1 MVSLFTKVAYI
12 VMDYNETH
20 YKLFNFIRKSTNKR
34 KIVKSVKESFSK
46 LVDVE
51 YLRAEIAYDFLE
63 FTRIIGTNDNTG
75 NKVVLE
81 CKDTEGSL
89 ISYTLQFM
97 GYGDNGISPIP
108 KFQIWKSYSKGD
120 LGCVQVINYD
130 REIMTPTEQLISD
143 DFKRINNKMYEI
155 IVNYVKEE
163 LK

>member
-1 MVSLFTKVAYI
+1 MVNLFTRVACI

-51 YLRAEIAYDFLE
+51 YLHAEIAYDFLE

-81 CKDTEGSL
+81 CNDTEGSP
-89 ISYTLQFM
+89 ISYTLQFV
-97 GYGDNGISPIP
+97 GYGDNGISSIP

-130 REIMTPTEQLISD
+130 KEIMMPTEQLISD

-155 IVNYVKEE
+155 IVDYVKEE

>member
-1 MVSLFTKVAYI
+1 MVNLFTRVACI

-51 YLRAEIAYDFLE
+51 YLHAEIAYDFLE

-81 CKDTEGSL
+81 CNDTEGSP
-89 ISYTLQFM
+89 ISYTLQFV
-97 GYGDNGISPIP
+97 GYGDNGISSIP

-130 REIMTPTEQLISD
+130 KEIMMPTEQLISD
-143 DFKRINNKMYEI
+143 DF
-155 IVNYVKEE
+155 
-163 LK
+163 

>member
-20 YKLFNFIRKSTNKR
+20 YKLFNFIRKNTNKR

-46 LVDVE
+46 LIDVE

-81 CKDTEGSL
+81 CNDTEGSS
-89 ISYTLQFM
+89 ISYTLQFV
-97 GYGDNGISPIP
+97 GYGDNGISSIP

-130 REIMTPTEQLISD
+130 KEIMTPTEQLISD
-143 DFKRINNKMYEI
+143 DFKRINNKMYET
-155 IVNYVKEE
+155 IVDYVKEE

>member
-1 MVSLFTKVAYI
+1 MVSLFTKVACI

-20 YKLFNFIRKSTNKR
+20 YKLFNFIKKSINKR
-34 KIVKSVKESFSK
+34 KIIKSVKESFSK
-46 LVDVE
+46 LLDVE
-51 YLRAEIAYDFLE
+51 YLHAEIAYDFLE
-63 FTRIIGTNDNTG
+63 FTRIVDINDNTG

-81 CKDTEGSL
+81 CNDIEGSP

-97 GYGDNGISPIP
+97 GYGDNGINQIP

-130 REIMTPTEQLISD
+130 KEIMTPTEQLISE
-143 DFKRINNKMYEI
+143 DFKRINNKMYET
-155 IVNYVKEE
+155 IVDYVKEE